1 VRGTEVDTLR
11 NNIVETIEETLE
23 VSRNRDLTL
32 SGSNIND
39 VTTHVANVEVVER
52 ELPLGEVVVT
62 VDVNYKY
69 KKGVL

>member
-1 VRGTEVDTLR
+1 M
-11 NNIVETIEETLE
+11 
-23 VSRNRDLTL
+23 

-52 ELPLGEVVVT
+52 ELPLGEGVVT

-69 KKGVL
+69 KNGVLLWQ